1 VTRWFLAVAAAVL
14 ALGAAWAQPND
25 MDEIRSVSQQW
36 ADLYNA
42 GDIAALADLYLED
55 AVLYGN
61 TGQVLAGRA
70 AIQAALQAAHDSAP
84 GAMTR
89 QSLNE
94 TEVLGDTAY
103 DIGTYTVTDASGAV
117 LARGY
122 FLTVLKRTEGGWRI
136 YRQIDNLEPSP
147 S

>member
-1 VTRWFLAVAAAVL
+1 VIRRFLAMVVAVL
-14 ALGAAWAQPND
+14 ALGTAWAQQND
-25 MDEIRSVSQQW
+25 MDEIRSVSQRW

-42 GDIAALADLYLED
+42 GDIAALAALYLED

-70 AIQAALQAAHDSAP
+70 AIQEALQAAHDSAP
-84 GAMTR
+84 GAVTR

-103 DIGTYTVTDASGAV
+103 DIGTYTVTDGSGTV

-122 FLTVLKRTEGGWRI
+122 FLTVLKRVEGGWRI
-136 YRQIDNLEPSP
+136 YRQIDNLGPNPS
-147 S
+147 